1 MANGSIDNLNFK
13 ILLDDAEFKAKVNS
27 SIADAKRLNAALTS
41 AFNTKSSNANLATTN
56 GELEKVSVK
65 AQKASKS
72 ASSLSRA
79 WLGFTAVFWSVV
91 SVVRIFTRAIGSAI
105 RNISNFQQAN
115 ANLATI
121 MQVSR
126 KEIEVLTNDALML
139 GRTTEWTASQ
149 VTELQTALA
158 KLGYTIPQI
167 HNMQDSV
174 LQFATSVGA
183 KLPEAAELAGASLR
197 MFGMHSSEMQ
207 KALEILTASTNK
219 TALDFE
225 KLKTSLPYAGS
236 VAHSIGFD
244 IAETASLLGVLA
256 NSGLNAS
263 RIGTGLRQI
272 LIELSKTNGKL
283 QTAMG
288 GNIKTFDDFVN
299 GLQHLRDR
307 GFEAGEA
314 AKLVSTRASNALLI
328 LANGVD
334 DIRRLNDEVR
344 NTDGLLKNIQR
355 DRLDTLHG
363 ATLLLK
369 SAWEGLIQT
378 FRDSAGPMKDVV
390 DGLTSI
396 VRALSLAS
404 SRANRVAQGTKNVM
418 GSDELTRRFK
428 FQFEELL
435 KNGTPVEEAA
445 KIVQD
450 SMQKWLNGAFGDLA
464 DAQHKGYKESG
475 INRALYGNPITHFFV
490 SRKMDRGRAAN
501 EQVEAVE
508 NAMDAVTAYMAN
520 RAKEEAD
527 IAANNYL
534 EEWKLIFDTEGEK
547 AARAAMDAVTGYEN
561 IKSRMEAYMAEG
573 GDEGARER
581 SKAERDAAARAAEDA
596 RRKEIKDIENRIGL
610 LRTIK
615 DAYDDLAK
623 VGKTGEEAQGILLK
637 FFPNFADVIKTSD
650 FDQAITD
657 ALEKLKALDPEA
669 YESLSL
675 AIGKEGF
682 AGALKALV
690 EAGKDS
696 KELTKLN
703 LSSFWAQL
711 EQLTSADN
719 LKRIWDFYN
728 ATSNLYGLVTSGKIG
743 TLVKTDDGRPKG
755 YNITKTEAR
764 NAGVDE
770 GLVAQIFGDKEEI
783 YATTEEIEKL
793 RKKANALMTLGGK
806 GDGLKVIQNFFKSVS
821 EYSKAKA
828 GGKDGLDEMLKNVK
842 ANAVDAANAIGS
854 IGKKLDE
861 ITGIPLGEWI
871 GGAASIVAN
880 IAEGNFVQ
888 GAFQIIDLIQGI
900 VGYFK
905 ELKEE
910 YLELQATIADAMR
923 EYRYSLEDNEMG
935 GFATI
940 FGDNS
945 YESFRKAAKYV
956 DEYEKRIDEWQAKLQ
971 GASKKYNTNGWW
983 MTLMGAPGLATALD
997 FTKVSGI
1004 SADTRN
1010 GWQKFWGT
1018 NKSGIVS
1025 LDEYMGGEWTQEK
1038 LKAYYDSYSDYL
1050 STDHK
1055 ALVEGMMEDWD
1066 RYEEYLQK
1074 ETEYYKSIVGDV
1086 ASEIADAWI
1095 EAFESAGDAA
1105 TDFGKVMSNVADTI
1119 AKDLL
1124 TSLALSGLEDVLGE
1138 DYKKFTSLMH
1148 EGKTKDAMELLNQ
1161 ALQYVS
1167 TAMPDAANEIL
1178 AWRDQYH
1185 QYEDE
1190 DNSANSLS
1198 NGIKSITEDTANL
1211 LAAYINGIRADVAAG
1226 NSQRAEILALVREY
1240 VGAGSAPSYTEYLT
1254 QIEAHTANLAANTNA
1269 ILSELRSII
1278 TPESGLPAV
1287 RVQTA

>member
-13 ILLDDAEFKAKVNS
+13 ILLDDSEFKAKVNS
-27 SIADAKRLNAALTS
+27 SISEAKRLNAALTS
-41 AFNTKSSNANLATTN
+41 AFNTKSSNANLATTS

-79 WLGFTAVFWSVV
+79 WLGFTAVFWSVI

-167 HNMQDSV
+167 RNMQGSV

-334 DIRRLNDEVR
+334 DIRRLNNEVR
-344 NTDGLLKNIQR
+344 DTDGLLKNIQR

-390 DGLTSI
+390 DGLTNI

-464 DAQHKGYKESG
+464 DAQHKGYSESG
-475 INRALYGNPITHFFV
+475 WNRALYGNPITHFFV

-596 RRKEIKDIENRIGL
+596 RRKQIRDLESQIGL
-610 LRTIK
+610 LRTFK
-615 DAYDDLAK
+615 NAYDDLAK
-623 VGKTGEEAQGILLK
+623 SGMSGGEAEQFLLNI
-637 FFPNFADVIKTSD
+637 FPDFADIIKTAD
-650 FDQAITD
+650 FDKAIT
-657 ALEKLKALDPEA
+657 AELEKLKTLDPEA
-669 YESLSL
+669 YKSLALSL
-675 AIGKEGF
+675 GNEGL
-682 AGALKALV
+682 AKALKELT
-690 EAGKDS
+690 EAGKENKTVEPLSQSQIDS
-696 KELTKLN
+696 LASGAFK
-703 LSSFWAQL
+703 SA
-711 EQLTSADN
+711 TSGMN
-719 LKRIWDFYN
+719 LKR
-728 ATSNLYGLVTSGKIG
+728 YGNKS
-743 TLVKTDDGRPKG
+743 
-755 YNITKTEAR
+755 
-764 NAGVDE
+764 
-770 GLVAQIFGDKEEI
+770 IFG
-783 YATTEEIEKL
+783 
-793 RKKANALMTLGGK
+793 
-806 GDGLKVIQNFFKSVS
+806 
-821 EYSKAKA
+821 
-828 GGKDGLDEMLKNVK
+828 
-842 ANAVDAANAIGS
+842 
-854 IGKKLDE
+854 
-861 ITGIPLGEWI
+861 
-871 GGAASIVAN
+871 VAD
-880 IAEGNFVQ
+880 
-888 GAFQIIDLIQGI
+888 II
-900 VGYFK
+900 K
-905 ELKEE
+905 ELKELKFSADMLDAETMKKVDSGAVSLAQLEEVFEKMKKDKTDEAAASFAKKLKDIAGGLVELSSSITE
-910 YLELQATIADAMR
+910 YGAASGNDFLKGIGEAVS
-923 EYRYSLEDNEMG
+923 SLSGLAESVAQ
-935 GFATI
+935 GFATGGWIGAVVAGLVSYGKELLKELAYAEELEQKITSTRIAKWAEDMNNALNGDGFFGENGLAKIRASADVAAASLAKLQSVTNGIGDGTKIKTIDRGWLGEGWLGDKVEKLGKVAAKLGYDLYDAYGNINSEALQAILDTYDKLGSKDRKWMEEAIVYAEEYKTALEALEEVTQSI
-940 FGDNS
+940 FGD
-945 YESFRKAAKYV
+945 
-956 DEYEKRIDEWQAKLQ
+956 L
-971 GASKKYNTNGWW
+971 AS
-983 MTLMGAPGLATALD
+983 
-997 FTKVSGI
+997 
-1004 SADTRN
+1004 SA
-1010 GWQKFWGT
+1010 
-1018 NKSGIVS
+1018 
-1025 LDEYMGGEWTQEK
+1025 
-1038 LKAYYDSYSDYL
+1038 
-1050 STDHK
+1050 
-1055 ALVEGMMEDWD
+1055 
-1066 RYEEYLQK
+1066 
-1074 ETEYYKSIVGDV
+1074 
-1086 ASEIADAWI
+1086 ADAI
-1095 EAFESAGDAA
+1095 VESWATAGDAA
-1105 TDFGKVMSNVADTI
+1105 LDYADILDDVAKRYAKMLVQSTLIDSVLTPDFKSELNALVGSGDVEGAMAKVADGMARI
-1119 AKDLL
+1119 Q
-1124 TSLALSGLEDVLGE
+1124 
-1138 DYKKFTSLMH
+1138 
-1148 EGKTKDAMELLNQ
+1148 AMAPQ
-1161 ALQYVS
+1161 IQ
-1167 TAMPDAANEIL
+1167 EIL
-1178 AWRDQYH
+1178 SPLVPYLNGNESGA
-1185 QYEDE
+1185 E
-1190 DNSANSLS
+1190 SSLG

-1254 QIEAHTANLAANTNA
+1254 HIEAHTQNIAANTNA